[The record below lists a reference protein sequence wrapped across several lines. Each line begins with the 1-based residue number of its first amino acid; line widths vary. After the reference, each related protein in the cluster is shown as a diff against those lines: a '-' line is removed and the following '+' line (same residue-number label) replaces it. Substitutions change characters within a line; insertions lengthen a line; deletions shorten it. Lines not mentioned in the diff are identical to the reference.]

1 MCALQSTWPRN
12 FSVILLPC
20 CGGYRYTHK
29 IRTKKQSSLA
39 KFTFRRHLLFS
50 KIFSGSIPGL
60 KEFFTEHNLSK
71 GPGFFI
77 PLSFIIRHVSVKL
90 AMYSCR
96 RNGVATF
103 LLLSH
108 LVATAAIQS
117 GPVNA
122 SDFPGHHSGSRLAY
136 FRWRAWLLSRPAVVQ
151 KVPPVPKMAEA
162 KTSGGLDVRVKMI
175 PLHVLNVDEAHQTV
189 QAAARLQFRW
199 VHPALAVNS
208 NLAQVFTDG
217 NSSLMPYS
225 VTVPSKV
232 LWLPALVA
240 VEGVSVLEIMQD
252 INELEVQRDGAIT
265 VTLPSVL
272 TFMCR
277 FDMTGYPFD
286 QHDCSVTVMDTSFS
300 VNVHPP
306 GTPWDR
312 SIEERF
318 GVAGEWDL
326 IDVTEKSLVY
336 PLTGQIYA
344 QFILHLRRKTTF
356 YSVILITP
364 LVLTSYLNALVF
376 LLPPDLVDKASYLV
390 TLTISMSVFSSFFK
404 DNMPRGL
411 DSMPRIFLLHI
422 FILAESLFTLVMSV
436 VVLKKY
442 KTEQCQPETE
452 GTAAS
457 GVWDVRENNVSPVPR
472 VENKAKGVSI
482 GNLTAAHLDTV
493 FCVIALTGNTVGI
506 AVILSGFM

>member
-1 MCALQSTWPRN
+1 MIVSAKSIMHSCLRN
-12 FSVILLPC
+12 F
-20 CGGYRYTHK
+20 
-29 IRTKKQSSLA
+29 
-39 KFTFRRHLLFS
+39 
-50 KIFSGSIPGL
+50 
-60 KEFFTEHNLSK
+60 N
-71 GPGFFI
+71 
-77 PLSFIIRHVSVKL
+77 
-90 AMYSCR
+90 
-96 RNGVATF
+96 VARF

-108 LVATAAIQS
+108 LVATAVSQS
-117 GPVNA
+117 EPVNA
-122 SDFPGHHSGSRLAY
+122 SDFSGQYSGSRLAY

-162 KTSGGLDVRVKMI
+162 NASGGLDVHSVVTPAQI
-175 PLHVLNVDEAHQTV
+175 LNVDEAHQTV
-189 QAAARLQFRW
+189 QAAARLLFRW
-199 VHPALAVNS
+199 VDPTLAVDS
-208 NLAQVFTDG
+208 DLAQVFTDG
-217 NSSLMPYS
+217 NSSLMPYF

-252 INELEVQRDGAIT
+252 INELEVQRDGSIT
-265 VTLPSVL
+265 VAIPYIL

-286 QHDCSVTVMDTSFS
+286 QHNCSITILDASYS
-300 VNVHPP
+300 VNVHPS
-306 GTPWDR
+306 GGPWDS
-312 SIEERF
+312 SIAERF

-390 TLTISMSVFSSFFK
+390 TLTVSMSVFSSFFK

-411 DSMPRIFLLHI
+411 DSMPRIFLLHV
-422 FILAESLFTLVMSV
+422 FVLAESFVTLVMSLI
-436 VVLKKY
+436 VLKKY
-442 KTEQCQPETE
+442 KTEQFQQKM
-452 GTAAS
+452 GGNSAS
-457 GVWDVRENNVSPVPR
+457 GVWSMRKGRVSPVPKAESK
-472 VENKAKGVSI
+472 ENKGKT
-482 GNLTAAHLDTV
+482 GNLTAKNLDAIFFV
-493 FCVIALTGNTVGI
+493 LALTGNTIGI
-506 AVILSGFM
+506 TVILSALV

>member
-1 MCALQSTWPRN
+1 MIVSAKSIMHSCLRN
-12 FSVILLPC
+12 F
-20 CGGYRYTHK
+20 
-29 IRTKKQSSLA
+29 
-39 KFTFRRHLLFS
+39 
-50 KIFSGSIPGL
+50 
-60 KEFFTEHNLSK
+60 N
-71 GPGFFI
+71 
-77 PLSFIIRHVSVKL
+77 
-90 AMYSCR
+90 
-96 RNGVATF
+96 VARF

-108 LVATAAIQS
+108 LVATAVSQS
-117 GPVNA
+117 EPVNA
-122 SDFPGHHSGSRLAY
+122 SDFSGQYSGSRLAY

-162 KTSGGLDVRVKMI
+162 NASGGLDVHSVVTPAQI
-175 PLHVLNVDEAHQTV
+175 LNVDEAHQTV
-189 QAAARLQFRW
+189 QAAARLLFRW
-199 VHPALAVNS
+199 VDPTLAVDS
-208 NLAQVFTDG
+208 DLAQVFTDG
-217 NSSLMPYS
+217 TSSLMPYF

-252 INELEVQRDGAIT
+252 INELEVQRDGSIT
-265 VTLPSVL
+265 VAIPYIL

-286 QHDCSVTVMDTSFS
+286 QHNCSITILDASYS
-300 VNVHPP
+300 VNVHPS
-306 GTPWDR
+306 GGPWDS
-312 SIEERF
+312 SIAERF

-390 TLTISMSVFSSFFK
+390 TLTVSMSVFSSFFK